1 MSAVFTRD
9 GGAFVASAH
18 ARGPW
23 DPGAMHG
30 GAPSALIARAI
41 EHAAPEHRIARL
53 TVEFLGAV
61 PIGPVTVAAEI
72 TKSGRRFQVAEAM
85 LSAGGR
91 EACRARASLLRRG
104 DVQGLPPTD
113 GTPLAPGPDR
123 LRRAH
128 FLGLEGEGFALT
140 TMDIRFASGE
150 FAEVGPAAAWFRLDL
165 PLVEGEEAS
174 PAQRA
179 VAAADFGNGI
189 SRILDWTEWLF
200 VNTDLTVHLHR
211 EPEGEWVALDACTVL
226 DANGSGLATS
236 TLHDRRGPIGVAAQ
250 TLFVAPRDDGGG

>member
-1 MSAVFTRD
+1 MTGALFTRD
-9 GGAFVASAH
+9 GDGFVATGH
-18 ARGPW
+18 TRGPW

-41 EHAAPEHRIARL
+41 EEIAPEHRIARL

-61 PIGPVTVAAEI
+61 PIGPVTTTAEI
-72 TKSGRRFQVAEAM
+72 TRSGRRFQVAEATV
-85 LSAGGR
+85 SAGGR

-113 GTPLAPGPDR
+113 GVAVGRAPDAVERSEFP
-123 LRRAH
+123 
-128 FLGLEGEGFALT
+128 EMTGEGFALT
-140 TMDIRFASGE
+140 AMDIRFADGTFTE
-150 FAEVGPAAAWFRLDL
+150 PGPATAWFRLDL
-165 PLVEGEEAS
+165 PLVEGEEPS

-179 VAAADFGNGI
+179 IAAADFGNGI
-189 SRILDWTEWLF
+189 SRILDWHEWLF

-211 EPEGEWVALDACTVL
+211 EPEGEWVALDAETVL

-250 TLFVAPRDDGGG
+250 SPFVEHRTG